1 MDQTSRPCAAS
12 RFADLP
18 TNDEDT
24 IAEARRLGV
33 PESAV
38 WNQRRAS
45 DDINTPAR
53 ATRELVAEILWWHN
67 AINGTNL
74 TTKDIM
80 TRSRCTRIVNAR
92 CDVMKR
98 LREVKGWSFPRI
110 GQFFG
115 GMDHTSVM
123 NMTRR
128 PTMYEHGTIKL
139 ARENRAAKRKAGVIS
154 ERKAN
159 DQATMEASQPASQ
172 ADMV

>member
-1 MDQTSRPCAAS
+1 MEQASRLCAAS
-12 RFADLP
+12 CDLP
-18 TNDEDT
+18 VHHEDT
-24 IAEARRLGV
+24 FAEARRLGV
-33 PESAV
+33 PESVV

-45 DDINTPAR
+45 DDIATPAR
-53 ATRELVAEILWWHN
+53 HTRELVAEILWWHN
-67 AINGTNL
+67 TLNGTNL
-74 TTKDIM
+74 TTGDIM
-80 TRSRCTRIVNAR
+80 TKSRCTPIVNAR
-92 CDVMKR
+92 GDVMKR

-139 ARENRAAKRKAGVIS
+139 ARENRAAKRKAGAN

-159 DQATMEASQPASQ
+159 DQATMEASQPASE
-172 ADMV
+172 ADVV